1 MQRMDALLDKLSVSV
16 ASAKTVEELT
26 RPLLELLES
35 VTELESVYLTTI
47 DLDRGVQ
54 RILFARNSGRLQI
67 PEGLEVAWA
76 DTLCKRALDS
86 GQLMTSDVGSCWG
99 DSVAA
104 SALGLVSY
112 MSAPVRLNDGALF
125 GTLCAAGTT
134 SHTPNKTSVHVLTLF
149 ASLISFQ
156 VERETLVKKLI
167 SANQA
172 LESCALTDPLT
183 KLPNRRALLDALD
196 RHIANGVRRKQR
208 VFVAVIDLDQFK
220 AINDQYGHVIGDR
233 FLVEVS
239 KRIQAALRIEDMV
252 ARFGG
257 DEFVVIA
264 PGPATEELVP
274 EAVHAFNRRLS
285 MAIAGNYVLGESIEI
300 QYAGASLGVM
310 SVEPG
315 AMDGLSAIKQADLQ
329 MYEAK
334 RLKRS
339 ANSTPTH

>member
-1 MQRMDALLDKLSVSV
+1 MQRMDALLDKLSASV
-16 ASAKTVEELT
+16 ASAKTVEDLT

-47 DLDRGVQ
+47 DLDRGLQ

-67 PEGLEVAWA
+67 PEGLEVAWE

-99 DSVAA
+99 DSAAA
-104 SALGLVSY
+104 SALGLVTY
-112 MSAPVRLNDGALF
+112 MSAPVRFNDGALF
-125 GTLCAAGTT
+125 GTLCAAGSTR
-134 SHTPNKTSVHVLTLF
+134 HTPDESSVRLLTLF

-156 VERETLVKKLI
+156 VEREALVKKLI
-167 SANQA
+167 SANQV
-172 LESCALTDPLT
+172 LESYALTDPLT
-183 KLPNRRALLDALD
+183 KLPNRRALLDALE
-196 RHIANGVRRKQR
+196 RLIANGVRRNQR

-220 AINDQYGHVIGDR
+220 EINDQYGHDIGDQ

-239 KRIQAALRIEDMV
+239 KRIQAALRTEDMV

-264 PGPATEELVP
+264 PGPSAVESLP
-274 EAVHAFNRRLS
+274 EALNAFSRRLS
-285 MAIAGNYVLGESIEI
+285 NSVVGNYLLGESIEI
-300 QYAGASLGVM
+300 QYAGASLGVTA
-310 SVEPG
+310 VEPG
-315 AMDGLSAIKQADLQ
+315 EMDGLGAIKQADQQ

-334 RLKRS
+334 RQRRS
-339 ANSTPTH
+339 AN